1 MLAARLHTGESRL
14 RLEEIPLPE
23 PDGDEVLVRVAG
35 AGVCRS
41 DLHVL
46 DGAFEELVQRPV
58 TMGHEIAGRV
68 AALGPSATGLEVG
81 DAVAVMVG
89 WGCGSCG
96 WCASGHEQLCPAG
109 REAGSTAN
117 GGFAEYVLVPS
128 RRHLVPLGSLDPIE
142 ATPLGC
148 AGISAYA
155 AMKRVAPH
163 LVGASTL
170 VVIGIGGLGG
180 SAVQIGRAV
189 TGATIV
195 AVDVDEGALARARE
209 LGADH
214 CLAAG
219 AATAQKILELCDGA
233 EAVLDFVGS
242 DETLALAADVVAR
255 RGVVALLGLAGG
267 TVPFG
272 FFRMPPEASLTTVV
286 AGTVRDLQEVVA
298 LARAGRIHSS
308 VQTYP
313 LRAVNE
319 ALDDLRQGRVTGRA
333 VIVPDQGG
341 TA

>member
-1 MLAARLHTGESRL
+1 
-14 RLEEIPLPE
+14 
-23 PDGDEVLVRVAG
+23 
-35 AGVCRS
+35 
-41 DLHVL
+41 
-46 DGAFEELVQRPV
+46 
-58 TMGHEIAGRV
+58 
-68 AALGPSATGLEVG
+68 
-81 DAVAVMVG
+81 
-89 WGCGSCG
+89 
-96 WCASGHEQLCPAG
+96 
-109 REAGSTAN
+109 
-117 GGFAEYVLVPS
+117 
-128 RRHLVPLGSLDPIE
+128 VPLGSLDPIE

-155 AMKRVAPH
+155 AVKRVAPH

-214 CLAAG
+214 CLAPDG
-219 AATAQKILELCDGA
+219 TAAPTILELCGGA

-255 RGVVALLGLAGG
+255 RGVIALLGLAGG